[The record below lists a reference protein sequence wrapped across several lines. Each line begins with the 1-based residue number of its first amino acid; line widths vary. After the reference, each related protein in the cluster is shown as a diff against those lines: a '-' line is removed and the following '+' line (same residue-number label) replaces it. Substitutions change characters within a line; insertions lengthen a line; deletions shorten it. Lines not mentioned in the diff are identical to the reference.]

1 MTPIQSS
8 RLSQA
13 EFKRITMFA
22 SPEAGTQP
30 EDLLDEDYWKHVRR
44 AVAPGTKIE
53 VFAEDGSFYAEL
65 LVLGVTDAG
74 LQVAYL
80 FEPRTFAQSAVAD
93 IDFQGHTLRYAGTHR
108 KWVVIRKERKNKAA
122 VLLRDGF
129 ANAEDARSYV
139 KEQAKAQAA

>member
-1 MTPIQSS
+1 MNPIQSS

-13 EFKRITMFA
+13 EFKRVTMYA

-30 EDLLDEDYWKHVRR
+30 EDLLEEEYWKHVRR
-44 AVAPGTKIE
+44 QVVPGTKIE
-53 VFAEDGSFYAEL
+53 VFAEDGAFYAEMI
-65 LVLGVTDAG
+65 VLGVTDSG

-80 FEPRTFAQSAVAD
+80 FEPRKFAQSAVAD

-108 KWVVIRKERKNKAA
+108 QWVVIRKARKGKDSM
-122 VLLRDGF
+122 LLRDGF
-129 ANAEDARSYV
+129 KNAEDARTYV